1 MNRVL
6 RFGVNISKM
15 PFTPAH
21 PVDQATGR
29 GVDDIYGRGDAA
41 DFGKLSDTFNDTF
54 ATLLFDPRVTGLVFK
69 ADLRLKALLH
79 LTAVLKRS

>member
-1 MNRVL
+1 
-6 RFGVNISKM
+6 M
-15 PFTPAH
+15 PFIPAH

-79 LTAVLKRS
+79 LTAVLKCS